1 MATPF
6 PDHPQLTGN
15 FAPIRMEC
23 DLDDVIIRGEIP
35 RDLSITYYRNGP
47 DPQFS
52 PKGDH
57 HWFAGDGMLH
67 MFVIEDGRVRYRNRW
82 VRTAKWQLER
92 QQRRSL
98 YNPFNPMENDPV
110 TQGVEDD
117 GLANTNVVWH
127 GGKLLALEEGHAP
140 FAIDPQTLASEG
152 AWRFGGE
159 FEGPM
164 TAHPKMDPKTGE
176 MLFFGYMV
184 GGMFSPG
191 MSYQTVDA
199 SGALTRSE
207 RFEAPFA
214 SMVHDFITTDEHVVF
229 PIFPA
234 TGSMERAMSGQP
246 PLAWEPDK
254 GTHIGVMRR
263 DGSVAEMRWFETD
276 PCYVFHP
283 MNAYTEGNRI
293 IAHVMQFEEVPL
305 FPHADGSPPDPGK
318 GQRPPLRVDHRP
330 GRQLQRRAAPLSG
343 RHHRRVPAPGR
354 ALHRRQL
361 PPRLLRRRNRRQRR
375 RLGLQRLGASR
386 FRRRPAQRLH
396 AAGRGRNRRAGVRAE
411 VRGRRGRGRLPDQRG
426 LSRQREPQRPDLPGC
441 AELGGRPHRLRRTA
455 ASGAVRL
462 PRQLEAQRL
471 MATAGFS
478 APRMGA

>member
-1 MATPF
+1 MTTPY

-47 DPQFS
+47 DPQFP
-52 PKGDH
+52 PKADH

-82 VRTAKWQLER
+82 VRTVKWQLER
-92 QQRRSL
+92 RERRSL
-98 YNPFNPMENDPV
+98 YNPFNPMDNDPI
-110 TQGVEDD
+110 TQGVDED

-127 GGKLLALEEGHAP
+127 GGKLLALEEGHPP
-140 FAIDPQTLASEG
+140 FEIDPQTLASKG
-152 AWRFGGE
+152 AWRFGGK

-199 SGALTRSE
+199 DGALTRSE
-207 RFEAPFA
+207 RFDAPFA

-254 GTHIGVMRR
+254 GTHVGVMRR

-293 IAHVMQFEEVPL
+293 VAHVMQFEEVPL
-305 FPHADGSPPDPGK
+305 FPHADGSPPDPKKASARLCEWTIDLADNSNG
-318 GQRPPLRVDHRP
+318 V
-330 GRQLQRRAAPLSG
+330 QRRYLDDITG
-343 RHHRRVPAPGR
+343 EF
-354 ALHRRQL
+354 
-361 PPRLLRRRNRRQRR
+361 PRLDERFAGGRYRH
-375 RLGLQRLGASR
+375 GYYGASIGGPDGLG
-386 FRRRPAQRLH
+386 FNALAHQDF
-396 AAGRGRNRRAGVRAE
+396 AAGKRNAYVLPEGDVTGEPVFVPRSEGAQEGDGYLLSVVYRGRENR
-411 VRGRRGRGRLPDQRG
+411 
-426 LSRQREPQRPDLPGC
+426 SDLVFLDAQNLADGPIAC
-441 AELGGRPHRLRRTA
+441 AELPHR
-455 ASGAVRL
+455 V
-462 PRQLEAQRL
+462 PF
-471 MATAGFS
+471 GFHGNWK
-478 APRMGA
+478 RNG

>member
-1 MATPF
+1 MTTPY

-47 DPQFS
+47 DPQFP

-82 VRTAKWQLER
+82 VRTVKWQLER
-92 QQRRSL
+92 RERRSL
-98 YNPFNPMENDPV
+98 YNPFNPMGNDPV
-110 TQGVEDD
+110 TQGVEED

-127 GGKLLALEEGHAP
+127 GGKLLALEEGHPP
-140 FAIDPQTLASEG
+140 FEIDPQTLASKG
-152 AWRFGGE
+152 AWRFGGQ

-164 TAHPKMDPKTGE
+164 TAHPKLDPKTGE

-199 SGALTRSE
+199 AGALTRSE

-263 DGSVAEMRWFETD
+263 DGSVADMRWFETD

-305 FPHADGSPPDPGK
+305 FPHADGSPPDPEKASARLCEWTIDLAANSNGVQRRYLDDITGEFPRLDERFTGGNYRHGYYGAAIGGNGAGLGFNAVAHHDFAA
-318 GQRPPLRVDHRP
+318 GQRNAYVLPEGDITGEPVFVPRSENAEEGDGYL
-330 GRQLQRRAAPLSG
+330 LSVVYRG
-343 RHHRRVPAPGR
+343 AE
-354 ALHRRQL
+354 
-361 PPRLLRRRNRRQRR
+361 NRSDLIFLDTQD
-375 RLGLQRLGASR
+375 L
-386 FRRRPAQRLH
+386 
-396 AAGRGRNRRAGVRAE
+396 AAGPIA
-411 VRGRRGRGRLPDQRG
+411 
-426 LSRQREPQRPDLPGC
+426 C
-441 AELGGRPHRLRRTA
+441 AELPHR
-455 ASGAVRL
+455 V
-462 PRQLEAQRL
+462 PY
-471 MATAGFS
+471 GFH
-478 APRMGA
+478 GNWKHNG